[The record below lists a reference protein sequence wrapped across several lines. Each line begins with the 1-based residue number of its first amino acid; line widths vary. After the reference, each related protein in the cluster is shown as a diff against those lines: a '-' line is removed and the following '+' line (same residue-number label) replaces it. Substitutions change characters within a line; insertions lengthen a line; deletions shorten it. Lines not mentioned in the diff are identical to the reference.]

1 MGERRD
7 GSAVVDE
14 LSHGVGPGKGG
25 EVGGSGWKWGDMG
38 LPKGNFGSYRVEIEP
53 GRWGLESREV
63 KGDAK
68 ETILKITP
76 PKEMRGGD
84 LEYF

>member
-1 MGERRD
+1 
-7 GSAVVDE
+7 
-14 LSHGVGPGKGG
+14 
-25 EVGGSGWKWGDMG
+25 MG